1 MARTDINR
9 YRGDTK
15 NLVLKLTQDKQLFD
29 LTGFSAV
36 LSVSAEES
44 PTTADYE
51 FQSNADVNAVE
62 GLLTFPFVAGDVDL
76 VGDYFYDVQLADG
89 AGKTSTIRKG
99 KIVFA
104 QDITK

>member
-9 YRGDTK
+9 FRGDTK
-15 NLVLKLTQDKQLFD
+15 DLVLRLTQDKQAFD

-36 LSVSAEES
+36 LSVSSDEN

-51 FQSNADVNAVE
+51 FQSSAVVNATE

-76 VGDYFYDVQLADG
+76 VGDFYYDIQLTDS
-89 AGKTSTIRKG
+89 AGKISTIRKG
-99 KIVFA
+99 KMVFT
-104 QDITK
+104 QDISK